1 MVNIF
6 SRKKLFFEILLIS
19 CLFSSCGRHKSGDE
33 NLVTL
38 YNTNLK
44 LASIKLFGYTT
55 VKEIYM
61 TRLDTAF

>member
-1 MVNIF
+1 MVDIF

-19 CLFSSCGRHKSGDE
+19 CLFSSCGGHKSGDE